1 MTRFHRAVIAAP
13 ALALTTAACGSA
25 GKNDATTV
33 RDRVKVSGGLGYEP
47 THTDPTSVL
56 DEPTGATRA
65 APATAPLSPPG
76 TAYGATAQQNN
87 PADSTLVFVVDVLGV
102 G

>member
-1 MTRFHRAVIAAP
+1 
-13 ALALTTAACGSA
+13 
-25 GKNDATTV
+25 
-33 RDRVKVSGGLGYEP
+33 
-47 THTDPTSVL
+47 VL

-65 APATAPLSPPG
+65 APATAPLSPSG